1 MGNMREPVVART
13 RKKPAKRQAAS
24 NPETIAERLQGFIG
38 KCVTTDTPPN
48 TSEKYKEMLRVA
60 IGKKHSR

>member
-1 MGNMREPVVART
+1 MGNMREPIVARI
-13 RKKPAKRQAAS
+13 RKKPAKRQEMAD
-24 NPETIAERLQGFIG
+24 PVTIADRLQGFIG
-38 KCVTTDTPPN
+38 QCITTDTPPN

>member
-1 MGNMREPVVART
+1 MGNMREPVIVRT

-24 NPETIAERLQGFIG
+24 NQVTIAERLQGFIG
-38 KCVTTDTPPN
+38 KCVATDTPPN